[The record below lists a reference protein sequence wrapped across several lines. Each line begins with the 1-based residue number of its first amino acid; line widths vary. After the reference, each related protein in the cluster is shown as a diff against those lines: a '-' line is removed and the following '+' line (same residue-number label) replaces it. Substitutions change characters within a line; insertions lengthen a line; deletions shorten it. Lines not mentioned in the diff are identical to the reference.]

1 LACAAVGKAEGP
13 KAICRHNQGVE
24 GNSIAMA
31 TAEQSIADGIM
42 AMPAPFAVLAGFG
55 LDF

>member
-24 GNSIAMA
+24 GNPIAMA

-55 LDF
+55 LNF